1 MPSNA
6 PRAKVLSKE
15 ITLHGDT
22 RVDNYFW
29 LRDRSDADVI
39 PYLEAEN
46 RYTDEVM
53 EPTKSLQDG
62 LYREILGRIQE
73 TDVSVPVKRD
83 DYFYYTRTEEGKAYS
98 IQCRKHGSLDA
109 AEEILLDSNVLAE
122 GQKYFRLG
130 NFAVSPD
137 HRLLAYSTDLE
148 GDESYTIQVKDL
160 ASGELLPD
168 RIANTYYS
176 LEWANDNR
184 TFFYTVL
191 DPAKRPYRAFRH
203 ELGAES
209 DALVYQEDDGRFNLG
224 LAKTRSRRF
233 IFIELASPLTSEL
246 RYLEADE
253 PGGELRVLLRRSQD
267 VEYDA
272 SHHGDY
278 FFIRTNEQAKNFRL
292 MRVPVADPS
301 TDHLEE
307 VIPARAGITIEGV
320 DSFEDHIVVY
330 ERERGLEKICIRDGD
345 GAFSHY
351 IDFPEP
357 VYSVSAAGNA
367 EYRTNLLRFNYTS
380 LVTPASVFDYNIHT
394 HERELKKQY
403 EVRGGYHT
411 AQYQSERIFAKAPDG
426 VEVPI
431 SLVYRRGFERNGS
444 SPLLLY
450 GYGAYGHSI
459 DPMFSSDRLSLLDRG
474 FVFAIAHIRGGA
486 EIGEEWHDQ
495 GKLLQKKNT
504 FTDFIACAE
513 HLLVERYTSTNRL
526 AVMGGSAGGL
536 LVGAV
541 LNLRPELFHAAI
553 AKVPFVDALSTMLD
567 PTLPLTIAEYEEW
580 GNPEQEEF
588 YRYIRSYSPYD
599 NVAPREYPAM
609 LVTAGLNDPRVSYWE
624 PAKWVAKLRALK
636 TDSNVLLLKT
646 DMGSGHFGPSGR
658 YEGIKEVAF
667 DYAFLL
673 SRILPNDRPRSSS
686 TVSPDAAASSAEN
699 APQFTPRSRNFNS
712 P

>member
-1 MPSNA
+1 M
-6 PRAKVLSKE
+6 RANPPLAKIVPTQ

-29 LRDRSDADVI
+29 LRDRSDPDVI

-46 RYTDEVM
+46 RYTEEVM
-53 EPTKSLQDG
+53 APAKSLRET
-62 LYREILGRIQE
+62 LYTEILGRIQE

-83 DYFYYTRTEEGKAYS
+83 EYFYYTRTEQGQAYS

-109 AEEILLDSNVLAE
+109 SEEILLDSNALAE

-137 HRLLAYSTDLE
+137 HRLLAYSLDLE
-148 GDESYTIQVKDL
+148 GDESYTIRVKDL
-160 ASGELLPD
+160 STGQLLPD
-168 RIANTYYS
+168 RIDNTYYT

-191 DPAKRPYRAFRH
+191 DAAKRPYRAFRH
-203 ELGAES
+203 ELGAAS
-209 DALVYQEDDGRFNLG
+209 DALVYQEDDARFNLG
-224 LAKTRSRRF
+224 LGKTRSRRYV
-233 IFIELASPLTSEL
+233 FIELASPLTSEL
-246 RYLEADE
+246 HYLEAND
-253 PGGELRVLLRRSQD
+253 PGGEFRVLLPRRQG

-272 SHHGDY
+272 SHHGEY
-278 FFIRTNEQAKNFRL
+278 FYIRTNDQAKNFRL
-292 MRVPVADPS
+292 MRTEVNHPS
-301 TDHLEE
+301 AENWQE
-307 VIPARAGITIEGV
+307 VIPARAGVTIEGV

-330 ERERGLEKICIRDGD
+330 ERERGLEKICIRAGS
-345 GAFSHY
+345 GALSHY
-351 IDFPEP
+351 VEFPEP
-357 VYSVSAAGNA
+357 VYSVGATGNA
-367 EYRTNLLRFNYTS
+367 EYQTNLLRFNYTS
-380 LVTPASVFDYNIHT
+380 LVTPASVFDYDVRT
-394 HERELKKQY
+394 RQRELKKQY
-403 EVRGGYHT
+403 EVHGGYD
-411 AQYQSERIFAKAPDG
+411 ASQYQSERIFAKAPDG
-426 VEVPI
+426 AEVPI
-431 SLVYRRGFERNGS
+431 SLVYHRGFERNGA

-459 DPMFSSDRLSLLDRG
+459 DPRFSSDRLSLLDRG

-486 EIGEEWHDQ
+486 ELGEEWHDQ
-495 GKLLQKKNT
+495 GKLLRKKNT
-504 FTDFIACAE
+504 FTDFIACSE
-513 HLLVERYTSTNRL
+513 HLLAARYTSTERL
-526 AVMGGSAGGL
+526 AIMGGSAGGL

-553 AKVPFVDALSTMLD
+553 AKVPFVDALNTMLD

-599 NVAPREYPAM
+599 NVARREYPAM

-636 TDSNVLLLKT
+636 NDSNVLLLKT

-673 SRILPNDRPRSSS
+673 R
-686 TVSPDAAASSAEN
+686 TVGQN
-699 APQFTPRSRNFNS
+699 L
-712 P
+712 

>member
-1 MPSNA
+1 MATP
-6 PRAKVLSKE
+6 PGAKSVPKE
-15 ITLHGDT
+15 ITLHGDA

-29 LRDRSDADVI
+29 LRDRADDPDVI

-46 RYTDEVM
+46 RYTEEVM
-53 EPTKSLQDG
+53 APTKPLQET

-73 TDVSVPVKRD
+73 TDITVPVKRD

-98 IQCRKHGSLDA
+98 LQCRKHGGLDA
-109 AEEILLDSNVLAE
+109 SEEILLDSNVLAE

-137 HRLLAYSTDLE
+137 HRLLAYSIDVE
-148 GDESYTIQVKDL
+148 GDESYTIQVKNL
-160 ASGELLPD
+160 ATGELLPD
-168 RIANTYYS
+168 RIAKTYYT

-191 DPAKRPYRAFRH
+191 DEAKRPYRAFRH
-203 ELGAES
+203 ELGETT
-209 DALVYQEDDGRFNLG
+209 DTLVYQEDDGRFNLG
-224 LAKTRSRRF
+224 LRKTRSQRF
-233 IFIELASPLTSEL
+233 VFIEISSPLTSEL
-246 RYLEADE
+246 RYLEADDAR
-253 PGGELRVLLRRSQD
+253 GEFRVLLPRRQG

-272 SHHGDY
+272 SHHGEY
-278 FFIRTNEQAKNFRL
+278 FYIRTNDGAKNFRL
-292 MRVPVADPS
+292 MRTEVNDPPG
-301 TDHLEE
+301 ENWYE
-307 VIPARAGITIEGV
+307 AIPARAGVTIEGV
-320 DSFEDHIVVY
+320 DSFEDYIVVY
-330 ERERGLEKICIRDGD
+330 ERERGLEKICIREAS
-345 GAFSHY
+345 GALSHY

-357 VYSVSAAGNA
+357 VYSVGATGNA
-367 EYRTNLLRFNYTS
+367 EYKTNVLRFNYTS
-380 LVTPASVFDYNIHT
+380 LVTPASVFDYDVRT
-394 HERELKKQY
+394 RERELKKQY
-403 EVRGGYHT
+403 EVRGGYD
-411 AQYQSERIFAKAPDG
+411 ASQYQSERIFAKAPDG

-431 SLVYRRGFERNGS
+431 SLVYRRGFERNGT

-459 DPMFSSDRLSLLDRG
+459 DPTFSSARLSLLDRG

-486 EIGEEWHDQ
+486 ELGEEWHDQ

-504 FTDFIACAE
+504 FTDFITCSE
-513 HLLVERYTSTNRL
+513 HLLAARYTSTERL
-526 AVMGGSAGGL
+526 AIMGGSAGGL

-553 AKVPFVDALSTMLD
+553 AKVPFVDTLNTMLD

-599 NVAPREYPAM
+599 NVVPREYPAM

-636 TDSNVLLLKT
+636 TELRMTDSNVLLLKT

-673 SRILPNDRPRSSS
+673 R
-686 TVSPDAAASSAEN
+686 TVGEN
-699 APQFTPRSRNFNS
+699 LQE
-712 P
+712 

>member
-1 MPSNA
+1 L
-6 PRAKVLSKE
+6 RANPPQAKIVPKQ

-29 LRDRSDADVI
+29 LRDRSDPDVI

-46 RYTDEVM
+46 RYTEEVM
-53 EPTKSLQDG
+53 GSTAPLRET
-62 LYREILGRIQE
+62 LYQEILGRIQE

-83 DYFYYTRTEEGKAYS
+83 AYFYYTRTEEGKAYS
-98 IQCRKHGSLDA
+98 IQCRKHGGLDA
-109 AEEILLDSNVLAE
+109 TEEILLDSNALAE

-137 HRLLAYSTDLE
+137 HLLLAYSTDLE
-148 GDESYTIQVKDL
+148 GDESYTIQVKNL
-160 ASGELLPD
+160 ATGELLPD
-168 RIANTYYS
+168 RIANTYYT

-184 TFFYTVL
+184 TFFYTVF
-191 DPAKRPYRAFRH
+191 DAAKRPYRAFRH
-203 ELGAES
+203 ELGAQS
-209 DALVYQEDDGRFNLG
+209 DTLVYQEDDGRFNLG
-224 LAKTRSRRF
+224 LGKTRSRRYV
-233 IFIELASPLTSEL
+233 FIELASPLTSEL
-246 RYLEADE
+246 HYLEAND
-253 PGGELRVLLRRSQD
+253 PRGEFRVLLPRRQG

-272 SHHGDY
+272 SHHGEY
-278 FFIRTNEQAKNFRL
+278 FYIRTNDQAKNFRL
-292 MRVPVADPS
+292 MRTPVTAPS
-301 TDHLEE
+301 SASWQE
-307 VIPARAGITIEGV
+307 VIPARAGVTIEGV

-330 ERERGLEKICIRDGD
+330 ERERGLEKICIRDGS
-345 GAFSHY
+345 GAPSHY
-351 IDFPEP
+351 VEFPEP
-357 VYSVSAAGNA
+357 VYSVGATGNV
-367 EYRTNLLRFNYTS
+367 EYKTNLLRFNYTS
-380 LVTPASVFDYNIHT
+380 LVTPASVFDYDVQT
-394 HERELKKQY
+394 RERELKKQY
-403 EVRGGYHT
+403 EVRGGYD
-411 AQYQSERIFAKAPDG
+411 ASQYQSERIFAKAPDG

-431 SLVYRRGFERNGS
+431 SLVYKKGTYRRDFELNGT

-459 DPMFSSDRLSLLDRG
+459 DPAFSSARLSLLDRG

-486 EIGEEWHDQ
+486 ELGEEWHDQ

-504 FTDFIACAE
+504 FTDFIACSE
-513 HLLVERYTSTNRL
+513 HLLAARYTSTQRL
-526 AVMGGSAGGL
+526 AIMGGSAGGL
-536 LVGAV
+536 LMGAV

-553 AKVPFVDALSTMLD
+553 LKVPFVDTLDSMLD

-609 LVTAGLNDPRVSYWE
+609 LVTAGLNDPRVSYWV

-636 TDSNVLLLKT
+636 TDLKMTDSNILLLKT

-673 SRILPNDRPRSSS
+673 R
-686 TVSPDAAASSAEN
+686 TVGEN
-699 APQFTPRSRNFNS
+699 L
-712 P
+712 

>member
-1 MPSNA
+1 LATP
-6 PRAKVLSKE
+6 PGAKSVPKE
-15 ITLHGDT
+15 ITLHGDA

-29 LRDRSDADVI
+29 LRDRADDPDVI

-46 RYTDEVM
+46 RYTEEVM
-53 EPTKSLQDG
+53 APTKPLQET

-73 TDVSVPVKRD
+73 TDITVPVKRD

-98 IQCRKHGSLDA
+98 LQCRKHGGLDA
-109 AEEILLDSNVLAE
+109 SEEILLDSNVLAE

-137 HRLLAYSTDLE
+137 HRLLAYSIDVE
-148 GDESYTIQVKDL
+148 GDESYTIQVKNL
-160 ASGELLPD
+160 ATGELLPD
-168 RIANTYYS
+168 RIAKTYYT

-191 DPAKRPYRAFRH
+191 DEAKRPYRAFRH
-203 ELGAES
+203 ELGETT
-209 DALVYQEDDGRFNLG
+209 DTLVYQEDDGRFNLG
-224 LAKTRSRRF
+224 LRKTRSQRF
-233 IFIELASPLTSEL
+233 VFIEISSPLTSEL
-246 RYLEADE
+246 RYLEADDAR
-253 PGGELRVLLRRSQD
+253 GEFRVLLPRRQG

-272 SHHGDY
+272 SHHGEY
-278 FFIRTNEQAKNFRL
+278 FYIRTNDGAKNFRL
-292 MRVPVADPS
+292 MRTEVNDPPG
-301 TDHLEE
+301 ENWYE
-307 VIPARAGITIEGV
+307 AIPARAGVTIEGV
-320 DSFEDHIVVY
+320 DSFEDYIVVY
-330 ERERGLEKICIRDGD
+330 ERERGLEKICIREAS
-345 GAFSHY
+345 GALSHY

-357 VYSVSAAGNA
+357 VYSVGATGNA
-367 EYRTNLLRFNYTS
+367 EYKTNVLRFNYTS
-380 LVTPASVFDYNIHT
+380 LVTPASVFDYDVRT
-394 HERELKKQY
+394 RERELKKQY
-403 EVRGGYHT
+403 EVRGGYD
-411 AQYQSERIFAKAPDG
+411 ASQYQSERIFAKAPDG

-431 SLVYRRGFERNGS
+431 SLVYRRGFERNGT

-459 DPMFSSDRLSLLDRG
+459 DPTFSSARLSLLDRG

-486 EIGEEWHDQ
+486 ELGEEWHDQ

-504 FTDFIACAE
+504 FTDFITCSE
-513 HLLVERYTSTNRL
+513 HLLAARYTSTERL
-526 AVMGGSAGGL
+526 AIMGGSAGGL

-553 AKVPFVDALSTMLD
+553 AKVPFVDTLNTMLD

-599 NVAPREYPAM
+599 NVVPREYPAM

-636 TDSNVLLLKT
+636 TELRMTDSNVLLLKT

-673 SRILPNDRPRSSS
+673 R
-686 TVSPDAAASSAEN
+686 TVGEN
-699 APQFTPRSRNFNS
+699 LQE
-712 P
+712 

>member
-1 MPSNA
+1 LATP
-6 PRAKVLSKE
+6 PRAKIVPKE
-15 ITLHGDT
+15 LTLHGDT

-29 LRDRSDADVI
+29 LRDRTDPGVI

-46 RYTDEVM
+46 RYTEEVM
-53 EPTKSLQDG
+53 EPTKSLREG
-62 LYREILGRIQE
+62 LYHEILGRIQE
-73 TDVSVPVKRD
+73 TDMSVPVKRD
-83 DYFYYTRTEEGKAYS
+83 DYFYYSRTEEGKAYS
-98 IQCRKHGSLDA
+98 IQCRKRGGLDA
-109 AEEILLDSNVLAE
+109 PEEILLDSNVLAE

-148 GDESYTIQVKDL
+148 GDESYTIRVKEL
-160 ASGELLPD
+160 ATGELLPD
-168 RIANTYYS
+168 RIENTYYS

-191 DPAKRPYRAFRH
+191 DAAKRPHRAFRH
-203 ELGAES
+203 ELGAAS
-209 DALVYQEDDGRFNLG
+209 DTLVYQEDDGRFNLG
-224 LAKTRSRRF
+224 LGKTRSRRF
-233 IFIELASPLTSEL
+233 IFIELASSITSEL
-246 RYLEADE
+246 HYLEADD
-253 PGGELRVLLRRSQD
+253 PGGAFRVLQPRRQG

-272 SHHGDY
+272 SHHGEY
-278 FFIRTNEQAKNFRL
+278 FYIRTNDQAKNFRL
-292 MRVPVADPS
+292 IRCPIGSPS
-301 TDHLEE
+301 VSEE
-307 VIPARAGITIEGV
+307 IIPGRGGITIEGV
-320 DSFEDHIVVY
+320 DSFESHLVVY
-330 ERERGLEKICIRDGD
+330 ERDRGLEKIAIHDGS

-357 VYSVSAAGNA
+357 VYSVGAGGNA
-367 EYRTNLLRFNYTS
+367 EYKTDLLRFNYTS
-380 LVTPASVFDYNIHT
+380 LVTPASVFDYNVHT
-394 HERELKKQY
+394 RARELKKQY
-403 EVRGGYHT
+403 EVRGGYD
-411 AQYQSERIFAKAPDG
+411 ASQYQSERIFAKAPDG
-426 VEVPI
+426 VEVAI
-431 SLVYRRGFERNGS
+431 SLVYRKGFERNGA

-459 DPMFSSDRLSLLDRG
+459 DPRFSSDRLSLLDRG

-486 EIGEEWHDQ
+486 EMGEEWHDQ
-495 GKLLQKKNT
+495 GKLLHKKNT

-513 HLLVERYTSTNRL
+513 QLLAERYTSTGRL
-526 AVMGGSAGGL
+526 AIMGGSAGGL
-536 LVGAV
+536 LMGTV
-541 LNLRPELFHAAI
+541 LNLRPELFRAAI
-553 AKVPFVDALSTMLD
+553 AKVPFVDTLNTMLD

-624 PAKWVAKLRALK
+624 PAKWVAKLRGLK

-646 DMGSGHFGPSGR
+646 DMGSGHFGPSGL
-658 YEGIKEVAF
+658 YEGLKEVAF

-673 SRILPNDRPRSSS
+673 SRIATKDLPRSSS
-686 TVSPDAAASSAEN
+686 TVSPDAAASSAVN
-699 APQFTPRSRNFNS
+699 APQLTPRNKKFNS